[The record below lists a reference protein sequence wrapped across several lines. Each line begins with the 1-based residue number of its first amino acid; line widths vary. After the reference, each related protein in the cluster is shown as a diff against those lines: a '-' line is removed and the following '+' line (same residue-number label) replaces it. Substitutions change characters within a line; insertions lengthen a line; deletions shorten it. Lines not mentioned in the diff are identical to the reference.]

1 MVGSDDRGQAY
12 TLESL
17 IAALL
22 LVTAVLF
29 ALQSVVITP
38 TSAGALDRDVQAQ
51 LEQESN
57 DVLVTAA
64 NEGELSRLARFWDC
78 STGTMAS
85 DSRSGPWAE
94 NQGYENDIA
103 PVADLGES
111 LNRTFSEGTRYNLL
125 LVYNNGTTENVT
137 RVIYQGTPG
146 DEVVSTSHT
155 ITLSQEQPVTSR
167 DSSGESIDDCS
178 NPAIPKHPSSDP
190 GGMYNIVE
198 VRLVLW

>member
-1 MVGSDDRGQAY
+1 MAGSGDRGQAY

-38 TSAGALDRDVQAQ
+38 TSAGALDRDVQGQ
-51 LEQESN
+51 LEQEAN

-64 NEGELSRLARFWDC
+64 NEGELSRLARYWDC

-85 DSRSGPWAE
+85 DMQSGAWVP
-94 NQGYENDIA
+94 NQGYANDVA
-103 PVADLGES
+103 PVEDLGES
-111 LNRTFSEGTRYNLL
+111 LNRTFGEGTRYNLL
-125 LVYNNGTTENVT
+125 LVYDTGSGQNVT

-146 DEVVSTSHT
+146 DEVVSTSYT
-155 ITLSQEQPVTSR
+155 ITLTESQQITAANAAGQSVAGCGDPVIER
-167 DSSGESIDDCS
+167 
-178 NPAIPKHPSSDP
+178 HPGST
-190 GGMYNIVE
+190 GATWNVVE